1 MICIGKFWW
10 DPIGYPSL
18 SIFIPC
24 LPLNFWVVLA
34 SAICGFGYGDTL
46 YYSWL
51 YFCYQ
56 LLFMV
61 HVKIIMLIGTWRT
74 TRENSATIRVVWDAL
89 GWLIRKAS
97 GRLPYPKGAR
107 AVGERSVRGGPR
119 EDFAAMAVLQGIP
132 VLDLPIN
139 CSGFSEASGTL

>member
-1 MICIGKFWW
+1 M
-10 DPIGYPSL
+10 
-18 SIFIPC
+18 
-24 LPLNFWVVLA
+24 
-34 SAICGFGYGDTL
+34 
-46 YYSWL
+46 
-51 YFCYQ
+51 
-56 LLFMV
+56 LF
-61 HVKIIMLIGTWRT
+61 R
-74 TRENSATIRVVWDAL
+74 S
-89 GWLIRKAS
+89 LIRKAS